1 MKLNL
6 NFLSPRKKS
15 VSKKIQKTFIRVE
28 KVVIYLML
36 IEWYWIDNNAINS
49 INIYWPIVKRKCTT
63 QWIVMKKFTNF
74 HISAPQQ
81 KTFTSETIAQSRTS
95 FVFCKKTA
103 KKLQKKRKKEN
114 SYLHH
119 DKFDNVVQYDHSKRQ
134 ISYCTAEMFSFLEH
148 YVEKKNQFKK
158 QK

>member
-15 VSKKIQKTFIRVE
+15 VSKKIPKTFIRVE

-49 INIYWPIVKRKCTT
+49 RNIYWPIVKRKCTT
-63 QWIVMKKFTNF
+63 QWIVMKKFTNIL
-74 HISAPQQ
+74 ISAPQQ
-81 KTFTSETIAQSRTS
+81 KTLTSETIAQSRTS

-103 KKLQKKRKKEN
+103 KKKKKKKE
-114 SYLHH
+114 
-119 DKFDNVVQYDHSKRQ
+119 KK
-134 ISYCTAEMFSFLEH
+134 
-148 YVEKKNQFKK
+148 EKKIILIYTMINLIMLFNMIIQNVKYFIAQ
-158 QK
+158 QKCSHF

>member
-28 KVVIYLML
+28 KVVRYLML
-36 IEWYWIDNNAINS
+36 IEWYWIDNNTINS
-49 INIYWPIVKRKCTT
+49 RNIYWPIFKRKCTT
-63 QWIVMKKFTNF
+63 QWIVMKKFTKF
-74 HISAPQQ
+74 PISAPQQ
-81 KTFTSETIAQSRTS
+81 KTFTSETIAQSRAS
-95 FVFCKKTA
+95 FVFCKQIA
-103 KKLQKKRKKEN
+103 KKKKKIVVDYF
-114 SYLHH
+114 YLHH
-119 DKFDNVVQYDHSKRQ
+119 DKFDNVVEYDHSKRQ

>member
-28 KVVIYLML
+28 KVVRYLML
-36 IEWYWIDNNAINS
+36 IEWYWIDNNTINS
-49 INIYWPIVKRKCTT
+49 RNIYWPIFKRKCTT

-74 HISAPQQ
+74 PISAPQQ

-95 FVFCKKTA
+95 FV
-103 KKLQKKRKKEN
+103 
-114 SYLHH
+114 
-119 DKFDNVVQYDHSKRQ
+119 
-134 ISYCTAEMFSFLEH
+134 I
-148 YVEKKNQFKK
+148 FKK
-158 QK
+158 ISTKKKKKKKIIFIYTMINLIMLLNMIIQNVRYLIAQQKCSHF

>member
-1 MKLNL
+1 M
-6 NFLSPRKKS
+6 
-15 VSKKIQKTFIRVE
+15 I
-28 KVVIYLML
+28 
-36 IEWYWIDNNAINS
+36 
-49 INIYWPIVKRKCTT
+49 
-63 QWIVMKKFTNF
+63 KKFTNIL
-74 HISAPQQ
+74 ISAPQQ

-95 FVFCKKTA
+95 FVVCKKTA
-103 KKLQKKRKKEN
+103 KKKKKKKKDN

>member
-28 KVVIYLML
+28 KVVRYLML
-36 IEWYWIDNNAINS
+36 IEWYWIDNNTINS
-49 INIYWPIVKRKCTT
+49 RNIYWPIFKRKCTT

-74 HISAPQQ
+74 PISAPQQ

-95 FVFCKKTA
+95 FVICKKITTT
-103 KKLQKKRKKEN
+103 KKKKKKKKIIFIYTMINLIMLLNMIIQNVRYLIAQQKC
-114 SYLHH
+114 SH
-119 DKFDNVVQYDHSKRQ
+119 F
-134 ISYCTAEMFSFLEH
+134 
-148 YVEKKNQFKK
+148 
-158 QK
+158 

>member
-28 KVVIYLML
+28 KVVRYLML
-36 IEWYWIDNNAINS
+36 IEWYWIDNNTIS
-49 INIYWPIVKRKCTT
+49 SRNIYWPIFKRKCTT

-74 HISAPQQ
+74 PISAPQQ

-95 FVFCKKTA
+95 FVICKKIATT
-103 KKLQKKRKKEN
+103 KKKKKKKIIFIYTMINLIMLLNMIIQNVRYLIAQQKC
-114 SYLHH
+114 SH
-119 DKFDNVVQYDHSKRQ
+119 F
-134 ISYCTAEMFSFLEH
+134 
-148 YVEKKNQFKK
+148 
-158 QK
+158 

>member
-28 KVVIYLML
+28 KVVRYLML
-36 IEWYWIDNNAINS
+36 IEWYWIDNNTINS
-49 INIYWPIVKRKCTT
+49 RNIYWPIFKWKCTT

-74 HISAPQQ
+74 PISAPQQ

-95 FVFCKKTA
+95 FVICKKIATT
-103 KKLQKKRKKEN
+103 KKK
-114 SYLHH
+114 
-119 DKFDNVVQYDHSKRQ
+119 
-134 ISYCTAEMFSFLEH
+134 
-148 YVEKKNQFKK
+148 KKNIIFIYTMINLIMLLNMIIQNVRYLIAQ
-158 QK
+158 QKCSHF

>member
-28 KVVIYLML
+28 KVVRYLML
-36 IEWYWIDNNAINS
+36 IEWYWIDNNTINS
-49 INIYWPIVKRKCTT
+49 RNIYWPIFKRKCTT

-74 HISAPQQ
+74 PISAPQQ

-95 FVFCKKTA
+95 FVICKKIATT
-103 KKLQKKRKKEN
+103 KKKKKKFIFIYTIINFIMLLNMIIQNVRYLIAQQKC
-114 SYLHH
+114 SH
-119 DKFDNVVQYDHSKRQ
+119 F
-134 ISYCTAEMFSFLEH
+134 
-148 YVEKKNQFKK
+148 
-158 QK
+158 

>member
-6 NFLSPRKKS
+6 NFLSHRKKS

-28 KVVIYLML
+28 KVVRYLML
-36 IEWYWIDNNAINS
+36 IEWYWIDNNTINS
-49 INIYWPIVKRKCTT
+49 RNIYWPIFKRKCTT

-74 HISAPQQ
+74 PISAPQQ

-95 FVFCKKTA
+95 FVICKKIATT
-103 KKLQKKRKKEN
+103 KKKKKKDYF
-114 SYLHH
+114 YLHH
-119 DKFDNVVQYDHSKRQ
+119 DKFDNVVEYDHSKCQ

>member
-28 KVVIYLML
+28 KVVRYLML
-36 IEWYWIDNNAINS
+36 IEWYWIDNNTINS
-49 INIYWPIVKRKCTT
+49 RNIYWPIFKRKCTT

-74 HISAPQQ
+74 PISAPQQ

-95 FVFCKKTA
+95 FVICKKIATT
-103 KKLQKKRKKEN
+103 KKK
-114 SYLHH
+114 
-119 DKFDNVVQYDHSKRQ
+119 
-134 ISYCTAEMFSFLEH
+134 
-148 YVEKKNQFKK
+148 KKNIIFIYTMINLIMLLNMIIQNVRYLIAQ
-158 QK
+158 QKCSHF

>member
-1 MKLNL
+1 
-6 NFLSPRKKS
+6 
-15 VSKKIQKTFIRVE
+15 
-28 KVVIYLML
+28 
-36 IEWYWIDNNAINS
+36 
-49 INIYWPIVKRKCTT
+49 
-63 QWIVMKKFTNF
+63 MKKFTNF
-74 HISAPQQ
+74 PISAPQQ

-103 KKLQKKRKKEN
+103 KN

>member
-28 KVVIYLML
+28 KVVRYLML
-36 IEWYWIDNNAINS
+36 IEWYWIDNNTINS
-49 INIYWPIVKRKCTT
+49 RNIYWPIFKWKCTT

-74 HISAPQQ
+74 PISAPQQ

-95 FVFCKKTA
+95 FVICKKIATT
-103 KKLQKKRKKEN
+103 KKKKKKKIIFIYTMINLIMLLNMIIQNVRYLIAQQKC
-114 SYLHH
+114 SH
-119 DKFDNVVQYDHSKRQ
+119 F
-134 ISYCTAEMFSFLEH
+134 
-148 YVEKKNQFKK
+148 
-158 QK
+158 

>member
-28 KVVIYLML
+28 KVVRYLML
-36 IEWYWIDNNAINS
+36 IEWYWIDNNTINS
-49 INIYWPIVKRKCTT
+49 RNIYWPIFKWKCTT

-74 HISAPQQ
+74 PISAPQQ

-95 FVFCKKTA
+95 FVICKKIATT
-103 KKLQKKRKKEN
+103 KKKKKYIIFIYTMINLIMLLNMIIQNVRYLIAQQKC
-114 SYLHH
+114 SH
-119 DKFDNVVQYDHSKRQ
+119 F
-134 ISYCTAEMFSFLEH
+134 
-148 YVEKKNQFKK
+148 
-158 QK
+158 

>member
-28 KVVIYLML
+28 KVVRYLML
-36 IEWYWIDNNAINS
+36 IEWYWIDNNTINS
-49 INIYWPIVKRKCTT
+49 RNIYWPIFKRKCTT

-74 HISAPQQ
+74 PISAPQQ
-81 KTFTSETIAQSRTS
+81 KTFTSETIAQSRNS
-95 FVFCKKTA
+95 FVICKKIATT
-103 KKLQKKRKKEN
+103 KKKKKKDYF
-114 SYLHH
+114 YLHH
-119 DKFDNVVQYDHSKRQ
+119 DKFDNVVEYDHSKRQ

>member
-28 KVVIYLML
+28 KVVRYLML
-36 IEWYWIDNNAINS
+36 IEWYWIDNNTINS
-49 INIYWPIVKRKCTT
+49 RNIYWPIFKRKCTT

-74 HISAPQQ
+74 PISAPQE

-95 FVFCKKTA
+95 FVICKKIATT
-103 KKLQKKRKKEN
+103 KKK
-114 SYLHH
+114 
-119 DKFDNVVQYDHSKRQ
+119 
-134 ISYCTAEMFSFLEH
+134 
-148 YVEKKNQFKK
+148 KKNIIFIYTMINLIMLLNMIIQNVRYLIAQ
-158 QK
+158 QKCSHF